1 LRRAEIFYDRIKSAG
16 EEGLL
21 PDPRV
26 FRKHLRSVIGVI
38 GIAHHFDEIME
49 GDPAT
54 GRFKLSYEI
63 DNCPYE
69 SHWKKMGLSS
79 DIRLKLCRC
88 LGWASDTAAADFFG
102 VWLYEDQGMPKQKPT
117 CTFIFHG
124 PKTKEEHEAWGN
136 NLPADLKKYY
146 HPWPWCVQ

>member
-1 LRRAEIFYDRIKSAG
+1 MEYGFLEEATKEQLIEILRLSNENRVISTTDLILKMVNEYGENVWDLFTNQDYATGLRRAEIFYDRIKSAG

-88 LGWASDTAAADFFG
+88 LGW
-102 VWLYEDQGMPKQKPT
+102 E
-117 CTFIFHG
+117 
-124 PKTKEEHEAWGN
+124 
-136 NLPADLKKYY
+136 
-146 HPWPWCVQ
+146 